1 MASHQ
6 LRHTIRRSAL
16 TLQACKGRPLMKTL
30 IALLAS
36 TLLLSSAAL
45 AASVETRISTHQ
57 AYVGV
62 PITLQIS
69 ISNFSDYEAAAPPA
83 IDGCDVR
90 SAGLPSQSTQITII
104 NGRRRES
111 RSVTLQYLIT
121 PRREGSFTV
130 PAMALQV
137 DGKAVKTQPQHFVA
151 TRSETGDL
159 LFVAV
164 EGSQDK
170 VYVGQ
175 PINLTL
181 KIWIKPF
188 HDAETGQ
195 TLSEGDMWNLLSD
208 SSSWGSFEP
217 KMKELAQR
225 RQRPGGREVL
235 REDGTGHERVYYYL
249 YKIDATIY
257 PKRAGKISADDIQ
270 IVVNY
275 PTEIA
280 ESRTTMGGLF
290 DDDIFGNSPLS
301 QMMRDDF
308 FGSSFGKRLAI
319 TAARPIVGQ
328 ASVNATEVLPVPSEG
343 RPSDYR
349 GAVGRYQIVTQATP
363 TTVDA
368 GDPITLNIGI
378 VGSGAMEL
386 VQAPPLAEMPEL
398 TADFKVADESLA
410 GFVQGDSKVFSTTI
424 RPRQAGTKEI
434 PAIRFSF
441 FDPAT
446 EAFETVTSQ
455 PIPITVH
462 AAEVLALDS
471 IIGPTHNNPTAQPLS
486 SSQIGPPDFT
496 NHSGTDV
503 LTSQAPPQSSGL
515 SLWLLFIIVPPGIWL
530 ATAVAKN
537 HHFIRRWVGNWSP
550 RFQPL
555 KKQYVAAIERA
566 GTTTAVR
573 DAVMSYILRSLP
585 HRFDAGSGE
594 EVEEVDRATMA
605 CGALRTAGLY
615 DLAGETESWLATAL
629 RNSAEFESGAG
640 RGTAEV
646 HAVAGLQQLKA
657 TASDL
662 VGKLESAIADKKQ
675 LPMHI
680 TQPRKSKKPAMGAR
694 GLPRTTLTILLALAS
709 VLAATEADTSRLAQA
724 QPPVSPATSTA
735 EHTAGTLATGQQT
748 TLTHDQQGIL
758 LDEADAE
765 YTRGLQIAKSDA
777 ADAKAAFAS
786 AAQKYQLLVDNGISN
801 DKLFL
806 NLGNAYLQ
814 AGSLGRAIANYEKAS
829 RLAPGN
835 AQVRKNLAFARTQV
849 VQRTDRVDSGSSTT
863 GLQAALSLP
872 RFKHAISQWA
882 IPVLCLASVTFWGL
896 LVLRTAYEHLPVGRY
911 AAAALL
917 LMLLA
922 GGASWWSHSG
932 AAPLRSN
939 AVIVTSHVTLRAGD
953 GEQFGVVATIEQAQG
968 YQVQHLN
975 SRGAW
980 TQIQTY
986 DGHVGW
992 LPSRDLEVIS

>member
-1 MASHQ
+1 
-6 LRHTIRRSAL
+6 
-16 TLQACKGRPLMKTL
+16 MKTL
-30 IALLAS
+30 FALLAS

-62 PITLQIS
+62 PVTLQIS
-69 ISNFSDYEAAAPPA
+69 ISNVSDYEAPAPPV

-104 NGRRRES
+104 NGHRRES
-111 RSVTLQYLIT
+111 RSVTLQYLVT

-130 PAMALQV
+130 PAVALQV

-164 EGSQDK
+164 EGSQEK

-235 REDGTGHERVYYYL
+235 REDGTGHEQVYYL
-249 YKIDATIY
+249 YKVDATIY

-280 ESRTTMGGLF
+280 ESRSTMGGLF

-308 FGSSFGKRLAI
+308 FGFSFGKRLAI

-446 EAFETVTSQ
+446 EAFETVSSQ
-455 PIPITVH
+455 PIPITVR

-471 IIGPTHNNPTAQPLS
+471 IIGPTHHNPAAHPLS
-486 SSQIGPPDFT
+486 SSPIGPPDFT

-503 LTSQAPPQSSGL
+503 LTSQTPPQSSGL
-515 SLWLLFIIVPPGIWL
+515 NLWLLFIIVPPAIWL
-530 ATAVAKN
+530 ATAVAMN
-537 HHFIRRWVGNWSP
+537 HRLIRRWIGNWIP

-566 GTTTAVR
+566 DATIAVR
-573 DAVMSYILRSLP
+573 DAVISYILRSLP
-585 HRFDAGSGE
+585 HRFDGGSRE
-594 EVEEVDRATMA
+594 EEVDRATMA

-615 DLAGETESWLATAL
+615 DLAGETESWLAAAL
-629 RNSAEFESGAG
+629 RYSAESEAGAG
-640 RGTAEV
+640 RITTEV
-646 HAVAGLQQLKA
+646 QAVAGLQQFKA
-657 TASDL
+657 TAIDL
-662 VGKLESAIADKKQ
+662 VGKLESAIADQRQ
-675 LPMHI
+675 LPIHF
-680 TQPRKSKKPAMGAR
+680 TKPKKAQPRKTRKPSVGAS
-694 GLPRTTLTILLALAS
+694 GVPHTTLTILALAGA
-709 VLAATEADTSRLAQA
+709 LATTATATTRLAQA
-724 QPPVSPATSTA
+724 QTPISPATSTA
-735 EHTAGTLATGQQT
+735 EHTADRLATGPQT
-748 TLTHDQQGIL
+748 TLTHDQQVIL
-758 LDEADAE
+758 LNEADAE
-765 YTRGLQIAKSDA
+765 YTHGLHIANSDA

-786 AAQKYQLLVDNGISN
+786 AAQKYQLLVDSGISN

-829 RLAPGN
+829 RLAPDN
-835 AQVRKNLAFARTQV
+835 AQVRKNLAFAQTQV
-849 VQRTDRVDSGSSTT
+849 VQHTDHQESGSNTNGPQT
-863 GLQAALSLP
+863 ALSLS
-872 RFKHAISQWA
+872 RLKHAVSQWA

-896 LVLRTAYEHLPVGRY
+896 LVLRTALEQWPVGRP

-922 GGASWWSHSG
+922 GGASWWSHSD

-968 YQVQHLN
+968 YQVQRLN

-986 DGHVGW
+986 DGHIGW